1 MVTKK
6 DGSTRVCVDFR
17 AVNKLCKMD
26 AYPSPSVEGT
36 LDQLSGAWWFTSFD
50 AEKGYYQ
57 VAMTLRAKEISA
69 FPCPFGYFRFTK
81 MPFGMK
87 NAGATFQ
94 RMMDMVLR
102 GLSWKCCMVFVDDV
116 VVYSRSW
123 EEHVWDHLKFEK
135 VHAGT

>member
-1 MVTKK
+1 
-6 DGSTRVCVDFR
+6 VDFR

-36 LDQLSGAWWFTSFD
+36 LSWSNLNGACWFTAFD

-57 VAMTLRAKEISA
+57 IAMTRRAKDVSA
-69 FPCPFGYFRFTK
+69 FRCPFGYFRFTK

-94 RMMDMVLR
+94 RMMDMVLK
-102 GLSWKCCMVFVDDV
+102 GLTWKCCMVFVDDV
-116 VVYSRSW
+116 VVYSHGKTICEMSI
-123 EEHVWDHLKFEK
+123 
-135 VHAGT
+135 